1 MTTPS
6 EGETP
11 TSHSLDETSAAS
23 PAIEQE
29 VPESRE
35 GGSGTAKRS
44 RARAA
49 ATYVREGL
57 AGTEPVTDPD
67 ASELVGESRIERPA
81 VEPVRVPP
89 LRNRTLCV
97 RMATG
102 AVYVAINILAIVAG
116 KFPTALLM
124 AITAGLCCWEFFR
137 LMRADAKTPNQVL
150 GILSAACMPLA
161 AFINTVYL
169 VGVVF
174 VLVMLVG
181 LWYVINQR
189 ARITDVAITVF
200 GAIYT
205 GMTLAC
211 LVSIRCS
218 ADLDSAGA
226 IVLCIGV
233 MMSVWVN
240 DSFAYLVG
248 SRFGKHK
255 MVPRI
260 SPKKSWEGLVG
271 GIVGSVVVWLAI
283 TLVPQTD
290 VTLPVALLCG
300 LVCGITG
307 VMGDLVESRIKR
319 GAGVKDSGNMIPG
332 HGGLLDRSDSMLFVS
347 ISAYFIL
354 RMTGV
359 I

>member
-1 MTTPS
+1 MTTTS
-6 EGETP
+6 NDGKKP
-11 TSHSLDETSAAS
+11 TSQQGDCSGHTLQDAA
-23 PAIEQE
+23 A
-29 VPESRE
+29 
-35 GGSGTAKRS
+35 TAQGRSSTMKS

-49 ATYVREGL
+49 AEYVRDGL
-57 AGTEPVTDPD
+57 AGTA
-67 ASELVGESRIERPA
+67 ASGVPEAEGAELVGESRIERPA
-81 VEPVRVPP
+81 AEPVNVPP
-89 LRNRTLCV
+89 LRDRNLCV
-97 RMATG
+97 RMCTG
-102 AVYVAINILAIVAG
+102 AIYVVINILAIVAG
-116 KFPTALLM
+116 TFTTALLM
-124 AITAGLCCWEFFR
+124 SITAGICCWEFFR

-150 GILSAACMPLA
+150 GIAFA
-161 AFINTVYL
+161 AFMPFIPLTNTVYL
-169 VGVVF
+169 VGAVF

-181 LWYVINQR
+181 IWYVVNQR
-189 ARITDVAITVF
+189 ARITDVALTVF

-205 GMTLAC
+205 GMTLAG
-211 LVSIRCS
+211 LVCIRCS
-218 ADLDSAGA
+218 HDLEPMGA
-226 IVLCIGV
+226 VVLCIGV
-233 MMSVWVN
+233 MMAVWAN

-260 SPKKSWEGLVG
+260 SPKKSWEGLAG
-271 GIVGSVVVWLAI
+271 GIVGSVLVWLALM
-283 TLVPQTD
+283 LVPQTD

-307 VMGDLVESRIKR
+307 VIGDLVESRIKR

>member
-1 MTTPS
+1 MATSDDGATTPRAGNQTGDS
-6 EGETP
+6 PVVLEQ
-11 TSHSLDETSAAS
+11 SA
-23 PAIEQE
+23 
-29 VPESRE
+29 PECPPSM
-35 GGSGTAKRS
+35 RS

-49 ATYVREGL
+49 AEYVRGGL
-57 AGTEPVTDPD
+57 TGVAPSEELDSSQLVSESQMTPPETEPV
-67 ASELVGESRIERPA
+67 S
-81 VEPVRVPP
+81 VPP
-89 LRNRTLCV
+89 LRDRNLSV

-116 KFPTALLM
+116 KVPTALLM
-124 AITAGLCCWEFFR
+124 ALTAGICCWEFFR

-150 GILSAACMPLA
+150 GIAAAVLMPMVVLA
-161 AFINTVYL
+161 NTVYL
-169 VGVVF
+169 VGAVF
-174 VLVMLVG
+174 LLVMLLG
-181 LWYVINQR
+181 IWYVINQR

-205 GMTLAC
+205 GMTLAG

-218 ADLDSAGA
+218 SDLDPVGSV
-226 IVLCIGV
+226 VLCIGV
-233 MMSVWVN
+233 MMAVWAN

-260 SPKKSWEGLVG
+260 SPKKSWEGLAG
-271 GIVGSVVVWLAI
+271 GIAGSVLVWLALM
-283 TLVPQTD
+283 LVPQTD

-307 VMGDLVESRIKR
+307 VVGDLVESRIKR